1 MTRLTQGRVI
11 GEGGMAIVYEGTRLT
26 GFDHAPVAI
35 KRLLDER
42 KAEPEIVARFVQ
54 EGWLGLELAHK
65 NLGKVYELDR
75 DQSGDLRIVMEMV
88 DGVALEDIDMVLRPH
103 PRLIRTVLFA
113 LFDVVGYLHDCKVLH
128 RDISPRN
135 ILISRAGMVK
145 LIDLGL
151 ARDLDAPASEP
162 GPFKGTAAFASPNT
176 IRCEEFTAGSD
187 VYSVGAIGYWLLTG
201 QPPYGFG
208 HHVEI
213 AKRIDASQI
222 APLPDDVPADLRQVI
237 MESLRAPDRCVP
249 QLAWMMQDALDPGD
263 EPLSPASD
271 FADIV
276 APFLKRTVLKKKP
289 TAGYQHKAGWKSR
302 RTLSGFA
309 AAMAGLLIVA
319 AGWRFWLDSRPSGNG
334 PAATQTATESRS
346 DAPAAHED
354 IASEPAPEPAR
365 EPTEPHVIGIRH
377 ISTTSTTSTTD
388 AEPPSPPPHRA
399 RRAARKPA
407 RPARMRVSGVEPAYE
422 YLTPIT
428 VSGFAVFAGEQP
440 ARR

>member
-75 DQSGDLRIVMEMV
+75 DHSGDLRIVMEMV

-103 PRLIRTVLFA
+103 PRLIRTILFA

-162 GPFKGTAAFASPNT
+162 GPFKGTAHLPAPTRSAAKNSPRARMST
-176 IRCEEFTAGSD
+176 RLELSD
-187 VYSVGAIGYWLLTG
+187 IGC
-201 QPPYGFG
+201 
-208 HHVEI
+208 
-213 AKRIDASQI
+213 
-222 APLPDDVPADLRQVI
+222 
-237 MESLRAPDRCVP
+237 SLGNR
-249 QLAWMMQDALDPGD
+249 L
-263 EPLSPASD
+263 
-271 FADIV
+271 
-276 APFLKRTVLKKKP
+276 TVLAI
-289 TAGYQHKAGWKSR
+289 T
-302 RTLSGFA
+302 
-309 AAMAGLLIVA
+309 
-319 AGWRFWLDSRPSGNG
+319 
-334 PAATQTATESRS
+334 SRS
-346 DAPAAHED
+346 PS
-354 IASEPAPEPAR
+354 ASTLRRSLHCPM
-365 EPTEPHVIGIRH
+365 
-377 ISTTSTTSTTD
+377 TSRTICD
-388 AEPPSPPPHRA
+388 R
-399 RRAARKPA
+399 
-407 RPARMRVSGVEPAYE
+407 
-422 YLTPIT
+422 
-428 VSGFAVFAGEQP
+428 
-440 ARR
+440 